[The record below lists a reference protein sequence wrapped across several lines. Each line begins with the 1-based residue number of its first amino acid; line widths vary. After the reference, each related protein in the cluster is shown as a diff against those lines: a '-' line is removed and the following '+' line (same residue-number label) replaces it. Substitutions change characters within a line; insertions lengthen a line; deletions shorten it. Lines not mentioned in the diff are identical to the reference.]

1 MMLLLL
7 NSSAVS
13 VSHQIYVICQIS
25 VVFLRTA
32 KEVAEIKTLDYACH
46 MLVTC
51 LWVSG
56 SSARSSDVDKVGSR
70 REVGAIKG
78 DPTGNFWI

>member
-51 LWVSG
+51 LWVSE
-56 SSARSSDVDKVGSR
+56 SRSSDVDKVGSR

-78 DPTGNFWI
+78 DPTGNFRI